1 MIVRKLS
8 LAAAV
13 SLSLAGMSSV
23 SHALGLGEIEM
34 YSALNQTLDAEIAIL
49 SATDSEL
56 EEMQVRLASSD
67 AFARAGLEQ
76 SPILDTCLLYTSPSP
91 RDQRGSRMPS
101 SA

>member
-34 YSALNQTLDAEIAIL
+34 L
-49 SATDSEL
+49 SL
-56 EEMQVRLASSD
+56 
-67 AFARAGLEQ
+67 
-76 SPILDTCLLYTSPSP
+76 IHI
-91 RDQRGSRMPS
+91 
-101 SA
+101 